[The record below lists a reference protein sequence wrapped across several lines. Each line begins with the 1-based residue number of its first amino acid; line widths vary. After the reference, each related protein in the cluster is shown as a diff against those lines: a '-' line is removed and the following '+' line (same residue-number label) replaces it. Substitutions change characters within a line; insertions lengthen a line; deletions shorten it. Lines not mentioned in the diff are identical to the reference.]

1 MNAEFEKNVSRRI
14 LKLLAENQ
22 KLSQR
27 DMARQTGVSLGKTN
41 YCIGQL
47 AKRGF
52 VEIERL
58 KKAIGGKQYQ
68 YIVTPAG
75 VAEKADL
82 TYRFL
87 KKKLEEYD
95 EIERQIRE
103 LRRDMETER
112 EDLREP
118 L

>member
-1 MNAEFEKNVSRRI
+1 MNAEFEKDVSRRI

-22 KLSQR
+22 NLSQR
-27 DMARQTGVSLGKTN
+27 DMARKMGVSLGKTN
-41 YCIGQL
+41 YCLRQL

-52 VEIERL
+52 VEIKRL
-58 KKAIGGKQYQ
+58 KKAIGKKQYQ
-68 YIVTPAG
+68 YVVTPAG
-75 VAEKADL
+75 AAEKAEL

>member
-1 MNAEFEKNVSRRI
+1 MNAEFEKDVSRRI
-14 LKLLAENQ
+14 LKLLSENRT
-22 KLSQR
+22 LSQR
-27 DMARQTGVSLGKTN
+27 DMARQMGVSLGKTN
-41 YCIGQL
+41 YCVLKL
-47 AKRGF
+47 AERGF
-52 VEIERL
+52 IEVKRL
-58 KKAIGGKQYQ
+58 KKAIGQKRCE

-75 VAEKADL
+75 AAEKAEL